1 METNRQPE
9 FDEIKLRERLE
20 ELLRQARVLEE
31 VTRAP
36 ANLPRVTT
44 PRPALPA
51 HETFL
56 PGSILTTLFRNPKT
70 GRTVSFKRE
79 ELGELDGM
87 TTTYLLNYY
96 QSQSLFTPDDAL
108 ICIRGVTASCCATA
122 TGARR
127 CSVMKPRR
135 RKPSCAACCN
145 CAC

>member
-1 METNRQPE
+1 METNQQPE
-9 FDEIKLRERLE
+9 SEEINLRQRLE
-20 ELLRQARVLEE
+20 ELLRQARVLAE

-44 PRPALPA
+44 PRPALPS

-87 TTTYLLNYY
+87 TTDYLLDYY
-96 QSQSLFTPDDAL
+96 QSQSLFTPDDAARL
-108 ICIRGVTASCCATA
+108 RSSFEWH
-122 TGARR
+122 ARR
-127 CSVMKPRR
+127 RH
-135 RKPSCAACCN
+135 
-145 CAC
+145 